1 VGPDTF
7 FCRTSQWGYATPR
20 PPPRS
25 SYEPGL
31 ESRYEPQKGQHY
43 YHDDDHHYDG
53 DQVTGTHQAASA
65 KTSGETASSDDASLE
80 EPRQQQ

>member
-1 VGPDTF
+1 MRLCYTA
-7 FCRTSQWGYATPR
+7 TSGAVKLR
-20 PPPRS
+20 AR
-25 SYEPGL
+25 L

-53 DQVTGTHQAASA
+53 DQVAGTHQVASA
-65 KTSGETASSDDASLE
+65 KTSGETATSDDASLE